1 MVFAP
6 VWFVLGPR
14 TTKTQTVMAD
24 ELPQIGTEL
33 MSDPSRPSGKGL
45 YDPAFEHDSCG
56 VGFIARL
63 DARPD
68 HAVIRDA
75 VEILVNLEHRGAV
88 GGDKATGDGVG
99 LLVQIPDALFQEECR
114 ESGFALPDRGGYG
127 VGMIFLPRD
136 DALARKAVRVFES
149 ICEQEGCRVL
159 GWRKVPVD
167 PDPLG

>member
-1 MVFAP
+1 
-6 VWFVLGPR
+6 
-14 TTKTQTVMAD
+14 
-24 ELPQIGTEL
+24 

-88 GGDKATGDGVG
+88 GGDKATGDGAG
-99 LLVQIPDALFQEECR
+99 LLVQIPDALFQEVCR
-114 ESGFALPDRGGYG
+114 ESGFTLPEQGGYG
-127 VGMIFLPRD
+127 VGIHQ
-136 DALARKAVRVFES
+136 AVDSGINVANMV
-149 ICEQEGCRVL
+149 QKYHL
-159 GWRKVPVD
+159 MHQAMK
-167 PDPLG
+167 